1 MSKKLSLRLTEGGY
15 SFDRARYPYEASL
28 FNNHSLRFLWVLRK
42 AKVSRN
48 PLWKI
53 LHARMR
59 ERYGLEIPIKT
70 DIGYGVYLGH
80 AFNITINPDAV
91 IGRNC
96 NVHKG
101 VTVGRENRG
110 KRKGA
115 PRIGDEVWIGVN
127 ATVVGG
133 IKVGSDVLIAPN
145 SYVNCDV
152 PDHSIVLGNPCRII
166 ARDNATECYINRKI

>member
-1 MSKKLSLRLTEGGY
+1 MSEVLSDEAHGIY
-15 SFDRARYPYEASL
+15 SLDRARYPEEASF

-42 AKVSRN
+42 AKTSRN

-101 VTVGRENRG
+101 VTIGRENRG

-115 PRIGDEVWIGVN
+115 PSIGDEVWIGVN

-166 ARDNATECYINRKI
+166 ACDNATEHYINRKI

>member
-1 MSKKLSLRLTEGGY
+1 
-15 SFDRARYPYEASL
+15 
-28 FNNHSLRFLWVLRK
+28 
-42 AKVSRN
+42 
-48 PLWKI
+48 
-53 LHARMR
+53 MR